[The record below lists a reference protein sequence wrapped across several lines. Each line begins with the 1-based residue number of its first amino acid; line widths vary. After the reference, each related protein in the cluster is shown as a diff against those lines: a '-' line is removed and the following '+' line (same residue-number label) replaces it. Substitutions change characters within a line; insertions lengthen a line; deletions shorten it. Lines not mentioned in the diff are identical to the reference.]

1 MEAENNK
8 LESEISNYR
17 SNIEIRTSEL
27 VRLKGLKAEESRLSA
42 AHAMGGEKQ
51 GVQDRFSGGALQP
64 QMIQSQ
70 VPSRETGSA
79 SIFTQN
85 YGSST
90 ITDKPPKKAA
100 AIADSSMSQ
109 HSAKGGR
116 GSVQG
121 PKVKSTSGY
130 CNLI

>member
-27 VRLKGLKAEESRLSA
+27 VRLKSLKAEESRLSA
-42 AHAMGGEKQ
+42 AQPVGGDKPAF
-51 GVQDRFSGGALQP
+51 QDRFSGGTLQP
-64 QMIQSQ
+64 QIVQSQ
-70 VPSRETGSA
+70 VPNRETASA

-90 ITDKPPKKAA
+90 ITDKPPKKTNPV
-100 AIADSSMSQ
+100 ADSSMTQPST
-109 HSAKGGR
+109 KGGR